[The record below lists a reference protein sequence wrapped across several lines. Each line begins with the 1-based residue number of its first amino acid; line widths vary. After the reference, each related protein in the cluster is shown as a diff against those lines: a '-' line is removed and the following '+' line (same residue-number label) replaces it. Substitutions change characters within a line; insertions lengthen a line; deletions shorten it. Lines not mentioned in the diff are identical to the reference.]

1 MSLHNP
7 FLCEIIVFM
16 SKSKQ
21 ERCLHCRLIV
31 QECICRDI
39 TPIWTEHRLTLLTNK
54 REEHIHSNTGR
65 LLRLM
70 LVNNSHIYIGKK
82 GWEIKIEEELARSEY
97 TPVIFFPVT
106 PFSDGQEI
114 VKEKGKP
121 LNIIVLDTNWSS
133 ARRWLYKLGSM
144 EIKKIGLRTAPPS
157 KYYLRKQA
165 KEENLCTFQAVTSL
179 LEELGTKSFGSS
191 TSRMNELFSLWVKS
205 MAKERGLAFP

>member
-1 MSLHNP
+1 M
-7 FLCEIIVFM
+7 
-16 SKSKQ
+16 Q
-21 ERCLHCRLIV
+21 CRLIV
-31 QECICRDI
+31 QECICNDI
-39 TPIWTEHRLTLLTNK
+39 TPFWTEHRLTLLTNK

-70 LVNNSHIYIGKK
+70 LENNSLIYIGDK
-82 GWEIKIEEELARSEY
+82 GWEDKIESEIARSEY

-133 ARRWLYKLGSM
+133 ARRWLYKVGSL
-144 EIKKIGLRTAPPS
+144 EVKKIGLRTVPLS
-157 KYYLRKQA
+157 KYYLRKQP

-179 LEELGTKSFGSS
+179 LEELGTEC
-191 TSRMNELFSLWVKS
+191 SRSVTFHMNEMFALWVKS
-205 MAKERGLAFP
+205 MAKERGLTLP